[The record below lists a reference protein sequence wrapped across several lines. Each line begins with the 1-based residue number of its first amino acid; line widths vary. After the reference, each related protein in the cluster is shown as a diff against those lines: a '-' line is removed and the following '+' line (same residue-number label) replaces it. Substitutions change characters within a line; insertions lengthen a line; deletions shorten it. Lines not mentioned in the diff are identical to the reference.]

1 MKNYNSD
8 IVLEI
13 EKKSIKLYESFVEAE
28 HWSSENLKFEEL
40 DNLSLKIKRN
50 RAEISKIQSTI
61 PSKPVF
67 AIFGISQVGKS
78 YLVQN
83 ILSQNGEPLKVQV
96 GKHDLDF
103 LSSIN
108 PAGNNAES
116 TGVVTRFSIDKS
128 EGDYDFPIKAK
139 LLSAKD
145 IVIILAD
152 AFFSDITKLESYTSK
167 EDFKDKI
174 IQVKEKYAGQP
185 VIQQFMT
192 EDDIWNTAKYFK
204 QNFNKYAQNVK
215 EIEVSGF
222 WMDLGKI
229 INRVPCQEWHS
240 IFELI
245 WCRDKELTRL
255 FQILIQA
262 LETVGFAPKV
272 FLNEN
277 AILRTKGAVLDVQR
291 LDGMLS
297 NSDSYE
303 IKLPSNEVLSI
314 EISKLSALIAEITL
328 NVDPKIAE
336 NKTFLKNTDL
346 LDFPG
351 ARSREEFTTEM
362 IQELIAVKMFLRG
375 KVSFLF
381 NKYSSDFEINNLL
394 FCLKDEKI
402 EVNIIADLL
411 YEWIIKNIGEDDE
424 KREKTLKG
432 LPISPLFVIMTF
444 FNRQLALDPVND
456 HQDVSYKWDN
466 RFRRFFEEQ
475 ITLKYGWHKKWTKS
489 KPNFSNFFFLRD
501 FKYSTD
507 TFQSENGI
515 EIGIREERKD
525 HMVNLKNSFLSNP
538 FVQKHFDN
546 PDKTWENS
554 ASPRMDG
561 SQIIIDALTPAANNF
576 VKINNFSENLE
587 LFRIELKDALEK
599 HHITDSI
606 DEKRA
611 IAFRKA
617 TEIEFELLKLFSHS
631 SFKFIDFLKTLSLTD
646 SEVYNILHDN
656 FLSSQKRQEPEHFQI
671 FKQMFPTISSENS
684 SDLNLQIICN
694 QLKLD
699 SIESTEA
706 YLKSKNIDLESA
718 LENRILTSASKL
730 VDLILD
736 HWKTKLDLEGF
747 EYYFEM
753 GLEKNAM
760 VLLIENLFETFQTLD
775 IRNELIE
782 LFEQKTRLISAPSDT
797 EEYLAAIITEFIND
811 FISNF
816 GFNFMKEER
825 IQEVMKIAHDYNQD
839 LGLITKE
846 GTQDKAEVLLA
857 IYDKMETRD
866 ALAPPLIENFQ
877 LFILKLKLAMLSNCG
892 FANYN
897 VASNSQL
904 NEMIQKLNT
913 FNFHLSS

>member
-1 MKNYNSD
+1 M
-8 IVLEI
+8 
-13 EKKSIKLYESFVEAE
+13 
-28 HWSSENLKFEEL
+28 
-40 DNLSLKIKRN
+40 
-50 RAEISKIQSTI
+50 
-61 PSKPVF
+61 
-67 AIFGISQVGKS
+67 
-78 YLVQN
+78 
-83 ILSQNGEPLKVQV
+83 
-96 GKHDLDF
+96 
-103 LSSIN
+103 
-108 PAGNNAES
+108 
-116 TGVVTRFSIDKS
+116 
-128 EGDYDFPIKAK
+128 
-139 LLSAKD
+139 
-145 IVIILAD
+145 
-152 AFFSDITKLESYTSK
+152 
-167 EDFKDKI
+167 
-174 IQVKEKYAGQP
+174 
-185 VIQQFMT
+185 
-192 EDDIWNTAKYFK
+192 
-204 QNFNKYAQNVK
+204 
-215 EIEVSGF
+215 
-222 WMDLGKI
+222 
-229 INRVPCQEWHS
+229 
-240 IFELI
+240 
-245 WCRDKELTRL
+245 
-255 FQILIQA
+255 
-262 LETVGFAPKV
+262 
-272 FLNEN
+272 NEN

-303 IKLPSNEVLSI
+303 IKLPSNAVQSI

-411 YEWIIKNIGEDDE
+411 YDWIIKNIGEDDE

-515 EIGIREERKD
+515 EIGIRDERKE
-525 HMVNLKNSFLSNP
+525 HMVNLKSSFLSNP
-538 FVQKHFDN
+538 FVQKHFEN

-576 VKINNFSENLE
+576 VKINNFSETLE
-587 LFRIELKDALEK
+587 LFRIDLK
-599 HHITDSI
+599 
-606 DEKRA
+606 
-611 IAFRKA
+611 
-617 TEIEFELLKLFSHS
+617 ELLKLFSHS

-671 FKQMFPTISSENS
+671 FKQMFPTISSENP

-736 HWKTKLDLEGF
+736 HWKTKLDVEGF

-782 LFEQKTRLISAPSDT
+782 LFE
-797 EEYLAAIITEFIND
+797 
-811 FISNF
+811 
-816 GFNFMKEER
+816 
-825 IQEVMKIAHDYNQD
+825 
-839 LGLITKE
+839 
-846 GTQDKAEVLLA
+846 
-857 IYDKMETRD
+857 
-866 ALAPPLIENFQ
+866 
-877 LFILKLKLAMLSNCG
+877 
-892 FANYN
+892 
-897 VASNSQL
+897 
-904 NEMIQKLNT
+904 
-913 FNFHLSS
+913 

>member
-1 MKNYNSD
+1 MKNYNAD
-8 IVLEI
+8 VIQEI
-13 EKKSIKLYESFVEAE
+13 EKKSIKLYESFVQADQ
-28 HWSSENLKFEEL
+28 WSSENLKFEEQ

-83 ILSQNGEPLKVQV
+83 ILSQNGEALKVQV
-96 GKHDLDF
+96 GEHELDF

-116 TGVVTRFSIDKS
+116 TGVVTRFSIDAS
-128 EGDYDFPIKAK
+128 EGDNDFPIKAK
-139 LLSAKD
+139 LLTAKD
-145 IVIILAD
+145 AIIILAD

-167 EDFKDKI
+167 EEF
-174 IQVKEKYAGQP
+174 KEKIQQIRTKYDGQP
-185 VIQQFMT
+185 VIQPFLT

-215 EIEVSGF
+215 EIEISGF

-229 INRVPCQEWHS
+229 INRVPPQEWHS

-255 FQILIQA
+255 FQILISA
-262 LETVGFAPKV
+262 LESIKFAPKI
-272 FLNEN
+272 FLNEH
-277 AILRTKGAVLDVQR
+277 AVLRTKGAVLDVQR
-291 LDGMLS
+291 LDGMLGH
-297 NSDSYE
+297 SDTYQV
-303 IKLPSNEVLSI
+303 KLPSNEVLSI

-336 NKTFLKNTDL
+336 NKTFLNNTDL

-351 ARSREEFTTEM
+351 ARSREEFTTDM

-411 YEWIIKNIGEDDE
+411 YDWIIKNIGEDDE
-424 KREKTLKG
+424 KREKTLQG

-475 ITLKYGWHKKWTKS
+475 ITLKYGWHTKWTKS

-515 EIGIREERKD
+515 EVGIREERKG
-525 HMVNLKNSFLSNP
+525 HMVNLKNSFLANP
-538 FVQKHFDN
+538 FVQKHFEN
-546 PDKTWENS
+546 PEKTWEYS

-576 VKINNFSENLE
+576 VKINNFTETLD
-587 LFRIELKDALEK
+587 LFRVDLKDALEK
-599 HHITDSI
+599 HHIADSI

-617 TEIEFELLKLFSHS
+617 TEIEFELLQLFSHA
-631 SFKFIDFLKTLSLTD
+631 SFKFTDFLKALSLSD
-646 SEVYNILHDN
+646 SEVYNILHEN

-671 FKQMFPTISSENS
+671 FKQMFPSISIENTRET
-684 SDLNLQIICN
+684 NLQIICD

-699 SIESTEA
+699 SIEATEA
-706 YLKSKNIDLESA
+706 YLRSKDIDLDTA
-718 LENRILTSASKL
+718 LENRVLTSASKL
-730 VDLILD
+730 VDAILD
-736 HWKTKLDLEGF
+736 HWKKRLDIEGF
-747 EYYFEM
+747 QNYFDM

-760 VLLIENLFETFQTLD
+760 VSLIENLLETFQTLD

-782 LFEQKTRLISAPSDT
+782 LFEHKTRLISAPSDT

-825 IQEVMKIAHDYNQD
+825 IQEVMKIAHEYNQD
-839 LGLITKE
+839 LSLITREGKE
-846 GTQDKAEVLLA
+846 NKSAVLLD

-866 ALAPPLIENFQ
+866 AVAPPLIENFQ

-897 VASNSQL
+897 IASNNQL
-904 NEMIQKLNT
+904 NEMIQQLES
-913 FNFHLSS
+913 FNFHLSE

>member
-1 MKNYNSD
+1 MKNYHSD
-8 IVLEI
+8 VIQEI
-13 EKKSIKLYESFVEAE
+13 EKKSIQLYETFVHADQ
-28 HWSSENLKFEEL
+28 WSSENLKFEEL
-40 DNLSLKIKRN
+40 DNLSHKIKRS

-83 ILSQNGEPLKVQV
+83 ILSQNGEALKVQV
-96 GKHDLDF
+96 GENELDF

-116 TGVVTRFSIDKS
+116 TGVVTRFSIDSS
-128 EGDYDFPIKAK
+128 EGDLDYPIKAK
-139 LLSAKD
+139 LLAAKD
-145 IVIILAD
+145 LIIILAD

-167 EDFKDKI
+167 EEF
-174 IQVKEKYAGQP
+174 KEKINQVRTKYEQQP
-185 VIQQFMT
+185 VIQQYLT

-229 INRVPCQEWHS
+229 INRVPSQEWHS

-255 FQILIQA
+255 FQILVNA
-262 LETVGFAPKV
+262 LESVKFAPKV

-277 AILRTKGAVLDVQR
+277 AVLRTKGAVLDVQQ
-291 LDGMLS
+291 LDRMLGQ
-297 NSDSYE
+297 SDGHQV
-303 IKLPSNEVLSI
+303 KLPSNEVLSI

-336 NKTFLKNTDL
+336 SKTFLQNTDL

-411 YEWIIKNIGEDDE
+411 YDWIIKNIGEDDE
-424 KREKTLKG
+424 KREKTLQG

-444 FNRQLALDPVND
+444 FNRQLAFDPVND

-475 ITLKYGWHKKWTKS
+475 ITLKYGWHTKWTKS

-507 TFQSENGI
+507 TFQSENGL
-515 EIGIREERKD
+515 EIGIRDERKD
-525 HMVNLKNSFLSNP
+525 HMANLKSSFLSNP

-546 PDKTWENS
+546 PDKTWEYS

-576 VKINNFSENLE
+576 VKINNFSETLD
-587 LFRIELKDALEK
+587 LFRIELKEALGK
-599 HHITDSI
+599 HHISDSI
-606 DEKRA
+606 DEKRT

-631 SFKFIDFLKTLSLTD
+631 SFKFTDFLKALSLTD
-646 SEVYNILHDN
+646 SEVYNILHEN
-656 FLSSQKRQEPEHFQI
+656 FLNSQKRQEPEHFQI
-671 FKQMFPTISSENS
+671 FKQMFPTISIENS
-684 SDLNLQIICN
+684 RDVNLQIICD
-694 QLKLD
+694 QLKLENVD
-699 SIESTEA
+699 ATEA
-706 YLKSKNIDLESA
+706 YLKSKNIDLDSA
-718 LENRILTSASKL
+718 LENRVLTSASKL
-730 VDLILD
+730 VDSILD
-736 HWKTKLDLEGF
+736 HWRTKLDIEVF
-747 EYYFEM
+747 QIYFEM

-760 VLLIENLFETFQTLD
+760 VSLIENLFETFKTLD
-775 IRNELIE
+775 IRNDLIE

-825 IQEVMKIAHDYNQD
+825 IQEVMKIANEYNQD
-839 LGLITKE
+839 ISLFIKDGK
-846 GTQDKAEVLLA
+846 QNKSDVLLA

-866 ALAPPLIENFQ
+866 AVAPPLIENFQ

-897 VASNSQL
+897 IASNNQL
-904 NEMIQKLNT
+904 NEMIQNLDS
-913 FNFHLSS
+913 FDFHLSE